1 MCYLSGVI
9 SVLIAIQTSLPYM
22 IRSLEKFRN
31 TVLGSLF
38 ALILA
43 MSMLGFGIN
52 LFVGSKSSNAIVVNG
67 EEVPMVEFVRRK
79 NLEEQRFRAMLGSK
93 YQAFAGT
100 LLKNLDQRVADALV
114 QSKLL
119 GQLAKRMGLSGPG
132 DDIVKKKIKESF
144 SQGWSLDAYT
154 RLLSSLGVTA
164 LKFQEDF
171 RDELRNTQLR
181 NLINDGALPTTQ
193 EVERSIIADYSKYTI
208 STISANTDDFAK
220 GDFRNVNEDTLKSYY
235 EKKENEF
242 RIPAAISYSYLPLR
256 IQDFPN
262 LVKVAEEDV
271 KQYYKQNIERFQN
284 KQTIRFQHIQLTVP
298 KELSPDEKETFK
310 SEVTSLFSKIRDG
323 FSFQRAVAL
332 YSDDYA
338 TRWND
343 GKSELFTPDVLIPEF
358 ESEVWKHAGD
368 QEPFLITTDYG
379 YHIVEVLDY
388 TPPTPKAL
396 KDVSKEIENTLIQES
411 ASSFLNE
418 KGQQVYDEWIGSG
431 KSLNDF
437 AQSLNLKTKDTEG
450 LYTIHRDPEPVSEGP
465 SLNGL
470 TLKILEFPEQKTQII
485 RLDARSVLVEVKEY
499 RKESANTFEQVR
511 EEVLDRYVKEVS
523 GDLAKQALQKVLDAI
538 KSGTIPSLSAASLE
552 NNLKFE
558 DKIEIGLKSD
568 ENQAEYNFPQFLEE
582 IGKFEG
588 KTGVSHAV
596 LPTLQG
602 KFVIFEITKVTPP
615 ERELI
620 ERKFLDY
627 KEKATQE
634 QSDLIFNT
642 ILNYQRAHSSIV
654 IPMNL
659 TNSK

>member
-1 MCYLSGVI
+1 
-9 SVLIAIQTSLPYM
+9 M

-67 EEVPMVEFVRRK
+67 EEIPMTEFVRRK
-79 NLEEQRFRAMLGSK
+79 NLEEQRFKAMLGDK

-100 LLKNLDQRVADALV
+100 FLKNLDQRVADALV

-119 GQLAKRMGLSGPG
+119 GQLAKSIGLSGPG
-132 DDIVKKKIKESF
+132 DDLVKKKIKESF
-144 SQGWSLDAYT
+144 SQGWSLEAYT

-181 NLINDGALPTTQ
+181 NLINDGAMPTT
-193 EVERSIIADYSKYTI
+193 EEIERSIVADYSKYTI
-208 STISANTDDFAK
+208 STITANSDDFSK
-220 GDFRNVNEDTLKSYY
+220 GEFRNVNEDTLKAYF
-235 EKKENEF
+235 EKKEKDF
-242 RIPAAISYSYLPLR
+242 RIPAAVSYSYFPLR
-256 IQDFPN
+256 IEDFPN
-262 LVKVAEEDV
+262 LVKVDEEDV
-271 KQYYKQNIERFQN
+271 KQFYKQNIERFQN
-284 KQTIRFQHIQLTVP
+284 KQTIRFQHIQLTTP
-298 KELSPDEKETFK
+298 KGLSAEEKEAFR
-310 SEVTSLFSKIRDG
+310 EDVTSLFSKIRDG

-343 GKSELFTPDVLIPEF
+343 GKSELFTPNVLIPEF
-358 ESEVWKHAGD
+358 DAEIWKHAGD
-368 QEPFLITTDYG
+368 QEPFLISTDYG
-379 YHIVEVLDY
+379 YHIVEVLEY

-396 KDVSKEIENTLIQES
+396 KEVQKEIEGNLIKES

-418 KGQQVYDEWIGSG
+418 KGQQLYDEWIASG
-431 KSLNDF
+431 KTLKDF
-437 AQSLNLKTKDTEG
+437 VTSLNLTSKETDG
-450 LYTIHRDPEPVSEGP
+450 FYTIHNDPEPADGQP
-465 SLNGL
+465 PLHGL
-470 TLKILEFPEQKTQII
+470 TVKILEFPDQKTLII
-485 RLDARSVLVEVKEY
+485 KLETQSVLVEVKEH
-499 RKESANTFEQVR
+499 RKESSNTFDKVR
-511 EEVLDRYVKEVS
+511 EEVLDRYVKETS
-523 GDLAKQALQKVLDAI
+523 GDLAKQELQKVLDAI
-538 KSGTIPSLSAASLE
+538 KARTITSLSAATLE
-552 NNLKFE
+552 NNLKFK

-568 ENQAEYNFPQFLEE
+568 ENPSEYNFPQFLEE

-588 KTGVSHAV
+588 KTGVSHNV
-596 LPTLQG
+596 FPTMQG

-615 ERELI
+615 DRDLI
-620 ERKFLDY
+620 DRKFLDY
-627 KEKATQE
+627 KEKATEE
-634 QSDLIFNT
+634 QSELIFNS

-654 IPMNL
+654 MPLNL

>member
-1 MCYLSGVI
+1 
-9 SVLIAIQTSLPYM
+9 M

-67 EEVPMVEFVRRK
+67 EEIPMVEFVRRK
-79 NLEEQRFRAMLGSK
+79 NLEEQRFRAMLGDN

-100 LLKNLDQRVADALV
+100 FLKNLDQRVADSLV

-119 GQLAKRMGLSGPG
+119 GQLAKRIGLSGPG

-144 SQGWSLDAYT
+144 SQGWSLEAYT

-181 NLINDGALPTTQ
+181 NLIQDGAMPTTQ
-193 EVERSIIADYSKYTI
+193 EIERSIIADYSKYTI
-208 STISANTDDFAK
+208 NTITANSEDFSK
-220 GDFRNVNEDTLKSYY
+220 GDFRNVNEETLKSFY
-235 EKKENEF
+235 EKKEKEF
-242 RIPAAISYSYLPLR
+242 RIPAAVSYSYLPLQ
-256 IQDFPN
+256 IEDFPN
-262 LVKVAEEDV
+262 LVKIDEDDI
-271 KQYYKQNIERFQN
+271 KQFYKQNIERFQN
-284 KQTIRFQHIQLTVP
+284 KQTIRFQHIQLTTP
-298 KELSPDEKETFK
+298 KGLSPEQKDAFKED
-310 SEVTSLFSKIRDG
+310 VTSLFSKIRDG
-323 FSFQRAVAL
+323 FSFQRAVTL

-358 ESEVWKHAGD
+358 DSEVWKHAGD

-379 YHIVEVLDY
+379 YHIVEVLEY
-388 TPPTPKAL
+388 TPPTPKTL
-396 KDVSKEIENTLIQES
+396 KEVQKEIENTLIQES

-418 KGQQVYDEWIGSG
+418 KGQQLYDEWIGSG
-431 KSLNDF
+431 KNLKDF
-437 AQSLNLKTKDTEG
+437 AKSHNLEIKETDGFYTLHKDP
-450 LYTIHRDPEPVSEGP
+450 DPTSGKPP
-465 SLNGL
+465 LRGL
-470 TLKILEFPEQKTQII
+470 TVKILEYPDQKTLII
-485 RLDARSVLVEVKEY
+485 KLDTQSVLVEVKEH
-499 RKESANTFEQVR
+499 RKESANTFDRVR
-511 EEVLDRYVKEVS
+511 EEVLERYVKEVS
-523 GDLAKQALQKVLDAI
+523 GDLAKQELQKVLDAI
-538 KSGTIPSLSAASLE
+538 KAGTVPSLSAAPLE
-552 NNLKFE
+552 NNLTFK

-568 ENQAEYNFPQFLEE
+568 ENPAEYNFPQFLEE

-588 KTGVSHAV
+588 KTGVSHNV

-615 ERELI
+615 ERDLI
-620 ERKFLDY
+620 DRKFLDY
-627 KEKATQE
+627 KEKATDE
-634 QSDLIFNT
+634 QSELIFNT

-654 IPMNL
+654 MPMSL
-659 TNSK
+659 TNTK